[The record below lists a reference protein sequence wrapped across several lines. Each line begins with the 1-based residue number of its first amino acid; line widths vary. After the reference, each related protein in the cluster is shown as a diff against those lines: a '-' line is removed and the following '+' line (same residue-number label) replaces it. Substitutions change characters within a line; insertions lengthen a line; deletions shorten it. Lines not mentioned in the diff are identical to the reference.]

1 MCNLDLTL
9 TRKNVY
15 NTNLLQKDVFCSV
28 WSIWEY
34 NVVLKVVPNLS
45 MEFSEVETNVAKK
58 TDQTRIEGLF
68 FLPTL
73 ISLSLHICKVDLM
86 KRTSFPQSFN
96 HASQRLKNIC
106 FARKKN
112 QSVFSIG
119 ATQLT
124 FYQGVSCIH
133 SVIFCYPLRE
143 NPLCCFLFNDQSY
156 CQTICFYQT
165 ATASVWNKTIFVHF
179 LSLPPS
185 FAQML
190 LSPPAAK

>member
-1 MCNLDLTL
+1 
-9 TRKNVY
+9 
-15 NTNLLQKDVFCSV
+15 
-28 WSIWEY
+28 
-34 NVVLKVVPNLS
+34 
-45 MEFSEVETNVAKK
+45 
-58 TDQTRIEGLF
+58 
-68 FLPTL
+68 
-73 ISLSLHICKVDLM
+73 M

-190 LSPPAAK
+190 LSPPAAKWINFPAFPPFLFSPSIAPSTLLQILLHSESYMPR